1 MKTDAE
7 VLTEVNRLID
17 EYHPKAGLD
26 SLSKFLLSFAAL
38 RHPSVKMHMARVAL
52 IAHNAAS
59 NSNDLITP
67 KPAFFGGLFHDI
79 GKLVLPD
86 YLFSGREINE
96 EEYAQIKEHAVLG
109 FEALKDHHFYTAL
122 CAGMHHAFGRLYNTV
137 FTRAWYYWVVCGV
150 DMPLADANE
159 LYEDP
164 VGRKDIRVA
173 GYAGNASPEKWVENV
188 RSLAGIHEPCVCW
201 YHVDSQEGLNMLV
214 AKIREV
220 VHRTT
225 GM

>member
-26 SLSKFLLSFAAL
+26 SLSKFLLSFSAL

-59 NSNDLITP
+59 NSDDLITP

-86 YLFSGREINE
+86 YLFSGREVNE

-122 CAGMHHAFGRLYNTV
+122 CAGMHHAMGQTQGNSYGINFYEQIIKTTLSPRTALRVLQTSLLISIADFADAFMSRKTTLRNTV
-137 FTRAWYYWVVCGV
+137 QKDLKSMLIDKYGQ
-150 DMPLADANE
+150 DANTIIDLVLDE
-159 LYEDP
+159 AN
-164 VGRKDIRVA
+164 IIH
-173 GYAGNASPEKWVENV
+173 GNN
-188 RSLAGIHEPCVCW
+188 
-201 YHVDSQEGLNMLV
+201 
-214 AKIREV
+214 
-220 VHRTT
+220 
-225 GM
+225 